1 MPKRML
7 AIAALLGASI
17 ACAAV
22 DINLASEA
30 ELDGVKGFGPS
41 TTARIL
47 TERQKARFKD
57 WNDLMARIKGIK
69 PASAA
74 KLSANGRMAAHLA
87 GGADLP
93 APFRA
98 VRLPPSRHRP
108 APRYP
113 WAPWRPT

>member
-74 KLSANGRMAAHLA
+74 KLSANGLTVN
-87 GGADLP
+87 GAPCP
-93 APFRA
+93 APA
-98 VRLPPSRHRP
+98 QAP
-108 APRYP
+108 AP
-113 WAPWRPT
+113 APTPTQGN